1 MSADSLMP
9 ADTFLITRRSSERY
23 LAGVI
28 SRFLA
33 SGLRYFCA
41 TPEKVLAGLCP
52 HVSLCLWLGYDAA
65 VPYNVFLR

>member
-33 SGLRYFCA
+33 SGFWL
-41 TPEKVLAGLCP
+41 KVLLCDARKGVGGSMSP
-52 HVSLCLWLGYDAA
+52 CVSLPLTGL
-65 VPYNVFLR
+65 